1 MIDVFGFSLFSL
13 SCERL
18 VMVRRW
24 DNKVRLNGKSLLF
37 KLDRTMVTQK

>member
-13 SCERL
+13 SCERP

-24 DNKVRLNGKSLLF
+24 KNKVRLSGKSLLSKF
-37 KLDRTMVTQK
+37 NKMMVTQK